1 MKFNSR
7 TINDFRR
14 PNCVLPLIVSL
25 TLIGLSGLSVSGAG
39 AAEKVARIVFSPKE
53 ELTLERLDPIPL
65 ACRRGPF
72 QLEIPVT
79 RLASVSVIDR
89 TVLELR
95 FRGGG
100 SCKTKVPKSPVT
112 GEWSHG
118 AFKQDW
124 KDLRRIEIL
133 KPSKSKD
140 GKGRG
145 PSAVIRAGKEVT
157 MKGVRLSENEP
168 LKVRKG
174 AFQLLIAW
182 NRIQDL
188 EQAASGKAM
197 QIRLMDGVAAGGKP
211 PKLVEGEWRGA
222 SLKVPGRLVRS
233 IEIQNGKKKLEAM
246 KRKGQQ
252 ESPPSGQRSR
262 TKTWGV
268 VADDGGVRFDITGP
282 PEFDGPFNF
291 WNEIRQV
298 RDRSYLPLAQGP
310 SVKDGRTILIPA
322 ERVRDVKKSKEQ
334 KAVRYEVTLQ
344 SGRRYSGSVAS
355 GNLYAAT
362 LAGRIEIPI
371 SRISLFA
378 PVKASKR
385 PVPPATLRAVI
396 HPPSGNPIRVK
407 DPLLFYERKLRPDW
421 KESGPSWAGGHTKPF
436 LFVKLGSTVQRVSFS
451 KLKRLEV
458 PAGPDGRFIFANR
471 DGSRL
476 SLTVDWDR
484 HREVEDLAGIE
495 QVHPSGEAYELG
507 HIGLVGRIAP
517 GVLVHIPWKH
527 VRAVDLEK
535 VPAEAPGPKALS
547 PKVRSSDP

>member
-1 MKFNSR
+1 MKINSR
-7 TINDFRR
+7 TINGFRR
-14 PNCVLPLIVSL
+14 PNGALPLIISL
-25 TLIGLSGLSVSGAG
+25 TLIGLPGLSVSGVG

-53 ELTLERLDPIPL
+53 NLVLERLDPTPL
-65 ACRRGPF
+65 TCRRGPF

-79 RLASVSVIDR
+79 RLASVSVIGR
-89 TVLELR
+89 TDLELR

-100 SCKTKVPKSPVT
+100 SCKTKVPESPVT
-112 GEWSHG
+112 GVWSHG
-118 AFKQDW
+118 AFRQDW
-124 KDLRRIEIL
+124 KDFRRIEIL
-133 KPSKSKD
+133 KPSKSKG

-145 PSAVIRAGKEVT
+145 PSAIIRAGDQVT
-157 MKGVRLSENEP
+157 MEGVRLSEHEP

-174 AFQLLIAW
+174 AFRLLIAW

-188 EQAASGKAM
+188 EQTAPGKAM
-197 QIRLMDGVAAGGKP
+197 QIRLIDGVAAGGNP

-222 SLKVPGRLVRS
+222 VLKVPGRLVRS
-233 IEIQNGKKKLEAM
+233 IEIQDGKKKPEAM
-246 KRKGQQ
+246 KKKGQQ
-252 ESPPSGQRSR
+252 GSSPPGQRSR

-268 VADDGGVRFDITGP
+268 VEDDGGVRFDITGP

-298 RDRSYLPLAQGP
+298 RDRSYLSLAQGP
-310 SVKDGRTILIPA
+310 SVKGGRTILIPA
-322 ERVRDVKKSKEQ
+322 ERIRNVKKSKER
-334 KAVRYEVTLQ
+334 KAARYEVTLE

-355 GNLYAAT
+355 GNLYAPT

-371 SRISLFA
+371 SRIGLFA
-378 PVKASKR
+378 PAKASKR
-385 PVPPATLRAVI
+385 PVPPATLQAVI

-421 KESGPSWAGGHTKPF
+421 KESGPTWAGGHTKPF

-458 PAGPDGRFIFANR
+458 PAGPDGQFRFVNR

-476 SLTVDWDR
+476 SLTVAWNR
-484 HREVEDLAGIE
+484 HREVEDLGGIE
-495 QVHPSGEAYELG
+495 QVHPSGEAYELS

-517 GVLVHIPWKH
+517 GVLVHVPWKH
-527 VRAVDLEK
+527 VRAVNLEK
-535 VPAEAPGPKALS
+535 PPAEAPGPKALS
-547 PKVRSSDP
+547 PRVRSTDP